1 MFKKLNT
8 DPNKRPRLLGE
19 LDLSHAKVS
28 SSEFRYLKG
37 AKIFGE
43 AEPAD
48 YIYQVVEGAVR
59 SHKLLSDGRRQ
70 IGAFHL
76 PGDIFGLENGDFH
89 RFTAEAIVDSTVR
102 LVKRQAWSAWPK
114 PILRWLEAS

>member
-19 LDLSHAKVS
+19 RDLSHAKVS
-28 SSEFRYLKG
+28 SREFRHLKG

-59 SHKLLSDGRRQ
+59 SHKLFLTGGARSAHFTCLAISSASRMAIP
-70 IGAFHL
+70 IGSQ
-76 PGDIFGLENGDFH
+76 PKPSS
-89 RFTAEAIVDSTVR
+89 TAP
-102 LVKRQAWSAWPK
+102 LVLLNANAWSTWPK